1 MKRSRL
7 LRNKYLKNQWA
18 AAWKAFIFFMGV
30 MCFCSKK
37 GKMRL
42 VW

>member
-18 AAWKAFIFFMGV
+18 AAWKAFIFLWVLCVSIARMA
-30 MCFCSKK
+30 K
-37 GKMRL
+37 
-42 VW
+42 